1 MLFGGVA
8 RQKENAM
15 KIITLTMN
23 PAIDKSSEVRHV
35 VAERKLR
42 CRPPSFEPGGGG
54 INVSRAIRNLGGRS
68 LAVYPSGGA
77 PGQLFR
83 ELLDNDGINHH
94 SLPVKNRTRQNL
106 VIYETDTGQQFRFGM
121 PGPELF
127 RNEWQACL
135 DMIFGQPP
143 DTGFLVAS
151 GSLPPG
157 VPDDFYAWLAVRCRE
172 KNIRLILDTSKQP
185 LCSAVE
191 KGVFLIK
198 PNLNELDT
206 LAGRRLQNE
215 TDRESL
221 ACSLVEQKKS
231 QYVVVSLGAAGVL
244 AVSTD
249 GVRRLRAPT
258 VDIKSKVGAGDSAV
272 AGITLKLAEG
282 RPFMDAVRYG
292 MAAGAAAVMTPG
304 SALCRRPDTES
315 HCEQVRTV

>member
-1 MLFGGVA
+1 
-8 RQKENAM
+8 M

-23 PAIDKSSEVRHV
+23 PAIDKSSRVEHV

-42 CRPPSFEPGGGG
+42 CRPPSLEPGGGG
-54 INVSRAIRNLGGRS
+54 INVSRAIRNLGGHS

-77 PGQLFR
+77 PGRLFR

-106 VIYETDTGQQFRFGM
+106 VIHETGTGQQYRFGM

-127 RNEWQACL
+127 PDEWQACL
-135 DMIFGQPP
+135 DRVVEQTTAS
-143 DTGFLVAS
+143 DFLVAS

-157 VPDDFYAWLAVRCRE
+157 VPDDFYARLAHRCGK

-185 LCSAVE
+185 LCSAVG

-206 LAGRRLQNE
+206 LAGYRLQNE
-215 TDRESL
+215 PERESL
-221 ACSLVEQKKS
+221 ARSLVEQGKS

-244 AVSTD
+244 AASAE
-249 GVRRLRAPT
+249 GVQKFRAPT
-258 VDIKSKVGAGDSAV
+258 VDIKSKVGAGDSTV
-272 AGITLKLAEG
+272 AGITMKLAEG

-292 MAAGAAAVMTPG
+292 VAAGTAAVMTPG

-315 HCEQVRTV
+315 LYEQVKTI